1 MKQICL
7 LLTIFICTGSIAQDN
22 IVFRLE
28 KTINGRFVDFQA
40 DPLGNYY
47 LLDEQNQLKKL
58 NPRGD
63 SMGVFNEVRRYGKL
77 SSIDAS
83 NPLKVLLYY
92 RNFSTIVVLDRFMGV
107 VNTIDLRK
115 AGVFRVKA
123 IAQSYDNQIWVFDE
137 QENKLKKVDE
147 SGNTLTASVDFRMLF
162 DEVPTPTQII
172 DQEGFVYLYDP
183 AKGVYVFDIYG
194 AFKTKLSY
202 PALNAFSVI
211 GKTIMG
217 ISEAKLLFYTMG
229 TLSEKNVSLP
239 AELDGKEKT
248 VIRPGKYYVL
258 KEGEI
263 RLYRF

>member
-1 MKQICL
+1 MKWIQFL
-7 LLTIFICTGSIAQDN
+7 LGLCFCTFVSAQEPLS
-22 IVFRLE
+22 FRLE
-28 KTINGRFVDFQA
+28 KVISGKWVDFQA

-58 NPRGD
+58 NARGD

-77 SSIDAS
+77 SSMDVS

-92 RNFSTIVVLDRFMGV
+92 QSFATIVVLDRFMGV
-107 VNTIDLRK
+107 ANTIDLRK
-115 AGVFRVKA
+115 NGIYRAKA

-137 QENKLKKVDE
+137 QENKLKKVNE
-147 SGNTLTASVDFRMLF
+147 LGTTLSESVDFRMLF
-162 DEVPTPTQII
+162 DDVPTPTHIV
-172 DQEGFVYLYDP
+172 DQEGYVYLYDP

-202 PALNAFSVI
+202 TSLNAFNVI
-211 GKTIMG
+211 GKTVVG
-217 ISEAKLLFYTMG
+217 IHEAQLLFYTTG
-229 TLSEKNVSLP
+229 SLSEKRVALP
-239 AELDGKEKT
+239 PELSGKEKT

-258 KEGEI
+258 KEGQI

>member
-1 MKQICL
+1 MKWISFL
-7 LLTIFICTGSIAQDN
+7 LLLHICADSKAQGPTPFI
-22 IVFRLE
+22 LE
-28 KTINGRFVDFQA
+28 KTIAGRFVDFQA
-40 DPLGNYY
+40 DPLGNVY

-58 NPRGD
+58 NSRGD

-77 SSIDAS
+77 TSIDAS

-147 SGNTLTASVDFRMLF
+147 AGNTLTASVDFRMLF
-162 DEVPTPTQII
+162 DEVPTPLQIV
-172 DQEGFVYLYDP
+172 DQEGYVYLYDS

-194 AFKTKLSY
+194 AFKAKLTY
-202 PALNAFSVI
+202 PAMSGFSVI
-211 GKTIMG
+211 GKTIIG
-217 ISEAKLLFYTMG
+217 IREGHLLFYTTG
-229 TLSEKNVSLP
+229 TLSEKNVLLP
-239 AELDGKEKT
+239 PDLDGTEKV
-248 VIRPGKYYVL
+248 VIRPGKIYVL
-258 KEGEI
+258 KNGAV
-263 RLYRF
+263 RVYRF